1 MVSSEIRDTMQRI
14 TLWLGI
20 AVVGALL
27 QFYAISSDFYVFEGE
42 TRDAW
47 FGIPHASDLLL
58 LSALVAVVLFVLTV
72 IGRNPL
78 SGRGIGL
85 FVGIVGSLA
94 TLQLGYRM
102 LVPPF
107 NGTVPSNSNILGGG
121 CLFYCLPSQAVDA
134 QLLPGIWI
142 GFIGCLAVAVGGF
155 LHAFSGKARRTQS
168 RPWIARSQTGMTPWL
183 GLASLGAIGQF
194 VFGYTFFTF
203 YITPGDTGGE
213 TYWSGWLPSPHT
225 SSIVL
230 GLTVAVVALVLYASR
245 GKAPLAP
252 LAFGGLIAVL
262 GLLSTYRIFF
272 RIIEPPFGDGANIG
286 FAAYLSL
293 LSAILIIVAG
303 LIHAVT
309 QRATSGAR
317 EPSET

>member
-1 MVSSEIRDTMQRI
+1 MRKI
-14 TLWLGI
+14 TLWLGLT
-20 AVVGALL
+20 VVGAAL
-27 QFYAISSDFYVFEGE
+27 QLYAITSDFYIFEGE
-42 TRDAW
+42 VRDAW
-47 FGIPHASDLLL
+47 FGIPHASDLLV
-58 LSALVAVVLFVLTV
+58 LSALVAVALFVLTA
-72 IGRNPL
+72 IGRNPI

-102 LVPPF
+102 IVPPF
-107 NGTVPSNSNILGGG
+107 DGLVPSNSDIIGGG

-142 GFIGCLAVAVGGF
+142 GFIGCLLVAVGGF
-155 LHAFSGKARRTQS
+155 LHAFSPAARNTQARS
-168 RPWIARSQTGMTPWL
+168 WIARSQTGMTPWL
-183 GLASLGAIGQF
+183 GLAALGAIGQF

-203 YITPGDTGGE
+203 YITPADTGGE

-230 GLTVAVVALVLYASR
+230 GLTVAVAALAWYASR
-245 GKAPLAP
+245 GKSPLNP
-252 LAFGGLIAVL
+252 MAFGGLIAFL

-272 RIIEPPFGDGANIG
+272 RIIEPPFGDGADIG

-303 LIHAVT
+303 LVHAVT
-309 QRATSGAR
+309 QRATAR
-317 EPSET
+317 ASAPNVT